1 MTLTLIEGAIDAL
14 YTYLEA
20 NMAAK
25 VVAINA
31 RYADAYVLE
40 NIKTWYRGNFPHSLP
55 EHPSIVLEG
64 ANWTPRMQKSTD
76 LYGNCVINIVVLYG
90 SDKPEDRFRIL
101 SRYAI
106 AVIEL
111 LNAGQASMGYSF
123 KFVAP
128 VTISDT
134 LVTPQFL
141 QGVTIPIAL
150 EKMESI

>member
-14 YTYLEA
+14 YAYLEA
-20 NMAAK
+20 NMAGK
-25 VVAINA
+25 VTVLNA
-31 RYADAYVLE
+31 RYADVYVLE
-40 NIKTWYRGNFPHSLP
+40 NIKAWYRGNFPHSLP

-64 ANWTPRMQKSTD
+64 ASWTPRMQKSTD
-76 LYGNCVINIVVLYG
+76 LYGNCVINVVVLYG
-90 SDKPEDRFRIL
+90 SDEPEKRFRLL

-106 AVIEL
+106 GIIEL
-111 LNAGQASMGYSF
+111 LNAGEASMGYTF

-134 LVTPQFL
+134 LATPQFL
-141 QGVTIPIAL
+141 QGVTVPIAL

>member
-25 VVAINA
+25 VAALNL
-31 RYADAYVLE
+31 RYADAYTLE
-40 NIKTWYRGNFPHSLP
+40 SIKAWYRGNFPHSLP
-55 EHPSIVLEG
+55 EPPAIVLEG

-76 LYGNCVINIVVLYG
+76 LYGNCIINIVALYG
-90 SDKPEDRFRIL
+90 HDDPEKRFRLL

-106 AVIEL
+106 GIIEL
-111 LNAGQASMGYSF
+111 LNAGEASIGYTF

-141 QGVTIPIAL
+141 QGVTVPIAL